1 MKKLSEL
8 LKTEKGT
15 KIIFAAGIA
24 LIAVIFLFSISGSG
38 KSSSSPETEE
48 NILSQAE
55 EYEKRLEARLT
66 EMINSIEGVQD
77 AKVMI
82 TLDRTEESIY
92 SDRKSSAAATVAP
105 TVRGAVVICGGSE
118 SAVVRQKVSEAVCK
132 ALGIS
137 AARVCVTY

>member
-38 KSSSSPETEE
+38 KSLSSPETEE